1 MVRQDRLRQAAMIDR
16 DRVFMTCD
24 LPHDVYANE
33 SSAADDENSHN
44 L

>member
-1 MVRQDRLRQAAMIDR
+1 
-16 DRVFMTCD
+16 VFMTCD